1 MRVIET
7 DKQSNRVV
15 TQSRNVAINLIAMQS
30 YLMRTFLT
38 TEDAPE
44 EPSRAVSAIRVQALS
59 CLCASVVTERVIIAI
74 TIHTQLLF
82 SSSTNLENHDLPC
95 MSVDSR
101 LVALLDSCRPRAQH
115 PCLSTTH
122 KVRD

>member
-1 MRVIET
+1 
-7 DKQSNRVV
+7 
-15 TQSRNVAINLIAMQS
+15 MQNH
-30 YLMRTFLT
+30 LMRTFLT

-59 CLCASVVTERVIIAI
+59 CLCVSVMTERVTIAI

-82 SSSTNLENHDLPC
+82 SSSTNLENHDLSS

-101 LVALLDSCRPRAQH
+101 LVALLDFYLPH
-115 PCLSTTH
+115 FNG
-122 KVRD
+122 VRLIEVMLARQIL